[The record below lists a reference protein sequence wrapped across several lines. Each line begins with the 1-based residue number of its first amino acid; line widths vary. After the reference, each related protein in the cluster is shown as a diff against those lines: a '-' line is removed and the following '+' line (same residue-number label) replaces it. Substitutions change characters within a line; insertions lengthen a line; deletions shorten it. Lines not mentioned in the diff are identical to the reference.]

1 MDPLIDALIT
11 QGYFIW
17 DDFLESEEVL
27 RLRDAIPEKWKEAR
41 IGRNDDLIKV
51 ERIRSDKIQWLQA
64 GKSQAVDEYLAKMEE
79 IRLAVNRYLYLGLF
93 EYEAHFAKYEQG
105 DFYQKHL
112 DSFRG
117 QENSKL
123 TTVFYLNDTWQ
134 EGNGGEL
141 VMYDLQV
148 QHLQTVQPKGGRLV
162 VFLSEQFPHEVLTS
176 HVDRFSI
183 AGWFRING
191 VRDNMLDISR

>member
-1 MDPLIDALIT
+1 
-11 QGYFIW
+11 
-17 DDFLESEEVL
+17 
-27 RLRDAIPEKWKEAR
+27 
-41 IGRNDDLIKV
+41 
-51 ERIRSDKIQWLQA
+51 
-64 GKSQAVDEYLAKMEE
+64 MEE

-117 QENSKL
+117 QENRKL

-141 VMYDLQV
+141 VMYDLQD

>member
-117 QENSKL
+117 QENRKL

-141 VMYDLQV
+141 VMYDLQD

-162 VFLSEQFPHEVLTS
+162 VFLSELFPHEVLTS

>member
-64 GKSQAVDEYLAKMEE
+64 GSHRPLMSILPKWK
-79 IRLAVNRYLYLGLF
+79 R
-93 EYEAHFAKYEQG
+93 FA
-105 DFYQKHL
+105 
-112 DSFRG
+112 
-117 QENSKL
+117 
-123 TTVFYLNDTWQ
+123 
-134 EGNGGEL
+134 
-141 VMYDLQV
+141 
-148 QHLQTVQPKGGRLV
+148 
-162 VFLSEQFPHEVLTS
+162 
-176 HVDRFSI
+176 
-183 AGWFRING
+183 
-191 VRDNMLDISR
+191 

>member
-117 QENSKL
+117 QENRKL
-123 TTVFYLNDTWQ
+123 TTVFYLNDTW
-134 EGNGGEL
+134 
-141 VMYDLQV
+141 
-148 QHLQTVQPKGGRLV
+148 
-162 VFLSEQFPHEVLTS
+162 
-176 HVDRFSI
+176 
-183 AGWFRING
+183 
-191 VRDNMLDISR
+191 

>member
-117 QENSKL
+117 QENRKL

-134 EGNGGEL
+134 KGNGGEL
-141 VMYDLQV
+141 VMYDLQDRL
-148 QHLQTVQPKGGRLV
+148 LQTVQPKGGRLV
-162 VFLSEQFPHEVLTS
+162 VFLSEMFPHEVLTS

-191 VRDNMLDISR
+191 VRDNMLDIPR